1 MRDLT
6 VDLLNELFTYDR
18 ETGKLYWK
26 SARQGVTVGKEAGA
40 LDKEGY
46 SILRMN
52 YKRYRTHRVVFLMH
66 KGYLPVVLDHI
77 DGDRANN
84 RLDNLRPASL
94 SQNQYNRKLNK
105 NNKSGFKGVTYNSR
119 SKMFYA
125 SIKHQTQRIFLGS
138 YNTPEEADA
147 VVRAAREE
155 LHGNFANH
163 GDQ

>member
-46 SILRMN
+46 SILRIN

-105 NNKSGFKGVTYNSR
+105 NNKSGFKGVSYNSR

-125 SIKHQTQRIFLGS
+125 SIRHQTQRIFLGS

>member
-6 VDLLNELFTYDR
+6 VDLLNELLTYDR

-46 SILRMN
+46 SILRIN

-66 KGYLPVVLDHI
+66 KGYLPAVLDHI

-94 SQNQYNRKLNK
+94 SQNQHNRKLNK
-105 NNKSGFKGVTYNSR
+105 NNKSGFKGVSYNSK
-119 SKMFYA
+119 SKMFLA
-125 SIKHQTQRIFLGS
+125 SIKHQRQTIFLGS
-138 YNTPEEADA
+138 YKTPEEADK
-147 VVRAAREE
+147 VVRVAREE

>member
-6 VDLLNELFTYDR
+6 VDLLNELCTYDK

-26 SARQGVTVGKEAGA
+26 AARQGVTVGKEAGA
-40 LDKEGY
+40 LDKNGY
-46 SILRMN
+46 SILRIN

-94 SQNQYNRKLNK
+94 HQNQYNRKLNN
-105 NNKSGFKGVTYNSR
+105 NNKTGFKGVSYNAKQ
-119 SKMFYA
+119 KMFIA
-125 SIKHQTQRIFLGS
+125 AINHQGQRISLGS
-138 YNTPEEADA
+138 YNTPEEADK

>member
-6 VDLLNELFTYDR
+6 VDLLNELFTYDK

-26 SARQGVTVGKEAGA
+26 VARQRINVGDEAGG

-46 SILRMN
+46 SVLRVN
-52 YKRYRTHRVVFLMH
+52 HKRYRTHRVVFLMH
-66 KGYLPVVLDHI
+66 RGYLPAVLDHI

-94 SQNQYNRKLNK
+94 NQNQYNRKLNK
-105 NNKSGFKGVTYNSR
+105 NNKTGFKGVSYNAKQ
-119 SKMFYA
+119 KMFFA
-125 SIKHQTQRIFLGS
+125 VINHQRQRIFLGGYS
-138 YNTPEEADA
+138 TPEEADV

>member
-6 VDLLNELFTYDR
+6 VDLLNELLTYDR

-46 SILRMN
+46 SILRIN
-52 YKRYRTHRVVFLMH
+52 YRRYRTHRVVFLMH

-94 SQNQYNRKLNK
+94 SQNQHNRKLNK
-105 NNKSGFKGVTYNSR
+105 NNKSGFKGVSYNSK
-119 SKMFYA
+119 SKMFLA
-125 SIKHQTQRIFLGS
+125 SIKHQRQTIFLGS
-138 YNTPEEADA
+138 YKTPEEADKVSIRFNVKPVDA
-147 VVRAAREE
+147 PP
-155 LHGNFANH
+155 
-163 GDQ
+163 